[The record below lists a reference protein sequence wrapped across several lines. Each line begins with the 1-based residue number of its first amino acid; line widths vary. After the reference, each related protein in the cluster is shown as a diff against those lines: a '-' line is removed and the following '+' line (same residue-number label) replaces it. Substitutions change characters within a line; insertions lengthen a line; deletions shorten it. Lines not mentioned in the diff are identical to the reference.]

1 VLPCPLLKRSN
12 STDPTDWVRQLDWT
26 QLPPD
31 QPRIL
36 LAHGSVHGFAAADLD
51 ADEDNPTSANNRL
64 QLDGALLD
72 QLDYIALGDWHGL
85 KQINA
90 RTWYSGT
97 PEPDRFPRTDDY
109 RGGQVLKVR
118 VQRGEAPLVEPLPT
132 AALDW
137 RQLSAN
143 LNTADDLERLER
155 QLQPLLEA
163 EPGQQLLLLEQN
175 GSLSLEA
182 HQRYEQLLERLD
194 AQLLRLK
201 RRGRIEQHPAPEE
214 LDLLLQRA
222 EDPLIARVAAELK
235 AELEKAADHQDP
247 EQRQVLQL
255 ALAELHRAA
264 GVAGCA

>member
-1 VLPCPLLKRSN
+1 M
-12 STDPTDWVRQLDWT
+12 
-26 QLPPD
+26 
-31 QPRIL
+31 
-36 LAHGSVHGFAAADLD
+36 
-51 ADEDNPTSANNRL
+51 
-64 QLDGALLD
+64 
-72 QLDYIALGDWHGL
+72 
-85 KQINA
+85 
-90 RTWYSGT
+90 
-97 PEPDRFPRTDDY
+97 
-109 RGGQVLKVR
+109 KVR
-118 VQRGEAPLVEPLPT
+118 VQRGEAPMVEPLPT